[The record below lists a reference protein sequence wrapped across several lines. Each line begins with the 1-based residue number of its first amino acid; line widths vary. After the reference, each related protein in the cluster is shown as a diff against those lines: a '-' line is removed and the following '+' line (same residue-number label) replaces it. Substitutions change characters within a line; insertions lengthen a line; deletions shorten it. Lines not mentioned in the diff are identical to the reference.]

1 MQLHIEARQEGD
13 VITLTL
19 LDGVSEEEL
28 VKLLRSEGIEITIG
42 TIKSNTAKIKIRAPK
57 RMFMVIK
64 TRHN

>member
-28 VKLLRSEGIEITIG
+28 LKLLRSEGIEITIG
-42 TIKSNTAKIKIRAPK
+42 AIKAGTARLEIRAPK
-57 RMFMVIK
+57 RMFMVVDK
-64 TRHN
+64 L

>member
-28 VKLLRSEGIEITIG
+28 LKLLRSEGIEITIG
-42 TIKSNTAKIKIRAPK
+42 SIKAGIAKIEIWAPK
-57 RMFMVIK
+57 RMLMAIDK
-64 TRHN
+64 QYL